1 MREWSVVFVIEGLS
15 VKEHGVFVKEDGVF
29 VKEAGMWGE
38 RVECEDVQIN
48 IWVIVVSFS
57 LPD

>member
-29 VKEAGMWGE
+29 VKEVGK
-38 RVECEDVQIN
+38 
-48 IWVIVVSFS
+48 
-57 LPD
+57 

>member
-38 RVECEDVQIN
+38 RGECEDVQIN
-48 IWVIVVSFS
+48 IWVIVVSFP